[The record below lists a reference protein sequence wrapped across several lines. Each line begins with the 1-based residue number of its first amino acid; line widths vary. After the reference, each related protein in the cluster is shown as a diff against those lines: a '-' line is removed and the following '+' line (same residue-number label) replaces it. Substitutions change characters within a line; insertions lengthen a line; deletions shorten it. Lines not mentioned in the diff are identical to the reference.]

1 MADLDS
7 YHDMC
12 QECGHSG
19 GKMFMCDGDDCP
31 NVVCIMKCAPE
42 EVGETFYCGPC
53 KALAKAV
60 KEATEAKAGAA
71 KAKKEAT
78 DAKAGAAK
86 AKKEAT
92 EAKAGEAKEKKR
104 ADAEKALRIA
114 ENVSFTLIINNV
126 QRRKK
131 RARVQ

>member
-78 DAKAGAAK
+78 
-86 AKKEAT
+86 